1 MLTLSLT
8 LSLTLKLTLF
18 SQNSDFLDS
27 RACKAS
33 PLITILLHHWLHYR
47 TVTVLLLY

>member
-18 SQNSDFLDS
+18 SQNKYFLDS

-33 PLITILLHHWLHYR
+33 PLITVMVVLQSPFDDYR
-47 TVTVLLLY
+47 ISDLG